1 LFSYEQDSYLFL
13 AVFGLNK
20 INDLRQLIIFSA
32 KPYQLYL
39 ASLPWQNCHELLGA
53 ASKPCKRFDS
63 IRLAWV
69 AVLALAQLVGL

>member
-13 AVFGLNK
+13 AVSDLNK

-39 ASLPWQNCHELLGA
+39 ASLSWQNCHELQAA
-53 ASKPCKRFDS
+53 ASKPYKRF
-63 IRLAWV
+63 R
-69 AVLALAQLVGL
+69 ALRWL

>member
-13 AVFGLNK
+13 AASGFNK

-39 ASLPWQNCHELLGA
+39 ASLSWQNCHGSLAA
-53 ASKPCKRFDS
+53 ASKPYKRFPRS
-63 IRLAWV
+63 
-69 AVLALAQLVGL
+69 ALGLSCATG